1 MCRLTIS
8 WYHCCFYSCPSSESE
23 GLSPPLFA
31 RSPTAWRGIILLQ
44 AACKRSSTGVTWTV
58 CVYICEDCVHS
69 EAAEVKQ
76 KFVSETIWGIK
87 IASSD
92 AAGASAGPAD
102 GDPAGRCSPG
112 AAPGS
117 GLEDPPRRLKVPQ
130 RRPEHQRSGRR
141 RQQRQPRYVEH
152 EQPAERS
159 LNQLW
164 EIRRVVF
171 YAQNVYK
178 RCWWQ
183 LLSQCVP

>member
-8 WYHCCFYSCPSSESE
+8 WYHCCFYSCRSSES
-23 GLSPPLFA
+23 LRVWVLLCL

-44 AACKRSSTGVTWTV
+44 AACKRSSTGVTRTL
-58 CVYICEDCVHS
+58 CCYICEDCVHRNLSLKQS
-69 EAAEVKQ
+69 E
-76 KFVSETIWGIK
+76 ILK
-87 IASSD
+87 IASTD

-141 RQQRQPRYVEH
+141 RQQRQPRYAEL

-164 EIRRVVF
+164 EIRHVVF
-171 YAQNVYK
+171 YAQNIYK
-178 RCWWQ
+178 TCW
-183 LLSQCVP
+183 